1 MLPTPL
7 HGQHKEIN
15 NSVET
20 RVEHDGADQGDEVAS
35 SAAIALNAA
44 RVPLHPDRR
53 GGETQG
59 TAQVRVTR
67 TYE

>member
-7 HGQHKEIN
+7 HGLHKEIN

-44 RVPLHPDRR
+44 RVPLHPDRL
-53 GGETQG
+53 GG
-59 TAQVRVTR
+59 
-67 TYE
+67 